1 MTVAKQQFKL
11 NLPDDVKRWVAGSA
25 ARNMRSQSAEIVFAL
40 REKMQMTAGANALD
54 SSPAVIEQNGA
65 LQGSIPTN
73 G

>member
-1 MTVAKQQFKL
+1 MTVARQQFKL

-65 LQGSIPTN
+65 LQGSTPTN